1 MENESM
7 TNKCPLASEQ
17 TPGYDVLPGNRGG
30 VQGGEAALPHALLAS
45 GIPRI
50 AILDENAVYD
60 HYMRRLNRV
69 WMRRIKVCVL

>member
-1 MENESM
+1 M
-7 TNKCPLASEQ
+7 
-17 TPGYDVLPGNRGG
+17 PGNRGDFRE
-30 VQGGEAALPHALLAS
+30 GEAARPRALLAS

-50 AILDENAVYD
+50 AVLDENAVYD